1 MSGLIY
7 LSYNRLISKIRY
19 LTSQLATLPQD
30 DEFRIRITEQLV
42 QKVYNM
48 GLLSDERSLAGV
60 EKLTASSFCRYLFSF
75 IDTADADSQ
84 W

>member
-1 MSGLIY
+1 MIGLVHF
-7 LSYNRLISKIRY
+7 SYNRLLGKIHSF
-19 LTSQLATLPQD
+19 TNQLAKLPQD

-42 QKVYNM
+42 QKGYNM
-48 GLLSDERSLAGV
+48 GLLGDERSLAGV

-75 IDTADADSQ
+75 TDTADADFQ